1 VAGEAQSSESSGGLV
16 FHPMDQFIVEPLFGS
31 GPIHWYTVTN
41 VTLWMGL
48 SVVALVLVMLVG
60 TSKRALVPGRA
71 QSIGELAYG
80 FVHKM
85 VEDVA

>member
-1 VAGEAQSSESSGGLV
+1 MAAAAQPSEKSDGLV

-48 SVVALVLVMLVG
+48 SVVCPCFGYVG
-60 TSKRALVPGRA
+60 RDIQKSASSR
-71 QSIGELAYG
+71 
-80 FVHKM
+80 
-85 VEDVA
+85 

>member
-1 VAGEAQSSESSGGLV
+1 MAASAQPSEKSDGLV

-60 TSKRALVPGRA
+60 TSKRAHRSEEHTSETPVTSRSRMPSSA
-71 QSIGELAYG
+71 
-80 FVHKM
+80 
-85 VEDVA
+85 

>member
-1 VAGEAQSSESSGGLV
+1 
-16 FHPMDQFIVEPLFGS
+16 MDQFIVEPLFGS

-60 TSKRALVPGRA
+60 TSKRALVPGEHNLLV
-71 QSIGELAYG
+71 SLHMDLCI
-80 FVHKM
+80 KW
-85 VEDVA
+85 

>member
-1 VAGEAQSSESSGGLV
+1 MAGTAQPSEKSDGLV

-48 SVVALVLVMLVG
+48 SVVALVQQVVVLSAHVRCCLFCMIDPACCITDPECV
-60 TSKRALVPGRA
+60 V
-71 QSIGELAYG
+71 
-80 FVHKM
+80 
-85 VEDVA
+85 

>member
-1 VAGEAQSSESSGGLV
+1 MAGTAQPSENSDGLV

-48 SVVALVLVMLVG
+48 SVVALVLLMLVG

-71 QSIGELAYG
+71 QSVGCLLYTSDAADE
-80 FVHKM
+80 
-85 VEDVA
+85 